1 MRGSHEPQAAG
12 LGIHDPSQSHN
23 STPTQTP
30 PASQRMSGV
39 HFPLPTFITTSPATP
54 HAEAN
59 GVHDHG
65 HGHTIRAPRGHD
77 NSRVLDRISALLHK
91 DDHHAPPADASST
104 LQVPTVQ
111 GGGTPTSEPGMH
123 SFEIE
128 FKDRPAL
135 KVLVVTWN
143 MGDLSV
149 LLGHVPPYEA
159 PEKTDELCELPVEN
173 KHPYHIVVVAAQ
185 ECPTPSGVPRGLGA
199 GLRKGVIPK
208 VGVEGL
214 RGREPSVALK
224 KEERDAVLKEIR
236 DKGKERKD
244 KDAAAKPLKDKEPA
258 TKPSPENG
266 KKPTEN
272 GTKRSDSKAGRDRSV
287 SADDRKDA
295 KSDSGHA
302 NGSAQGNG
310 NREEARS
317 PKMSPPIKEKELARE
332 MQAPFHTSLDRAL
345 DRGLERFKDTIDV
358 AIPSRTRTPNAD
370 EPLSP
375 DEEGGALKP
384 SAPKGWSSML
394 EVPCEATPHAGA
406 TPHLPQPPPLLTTP
420 SSASMSVM
428 PLPEI
433 DVGESLMEREASPTP
448 RQTPLP
454 STSTLS
460 SSSASTP
467 KATPGPSGSMAI
479 PSPANGTS
487 TTSAPALGTSALGT
501 SVLSASSVSKP
512 PMLHHPTPRS
522 HLGASYDSNR
532 FLSPPHDSPMLGR
545 SPTLSRSPV
554 GIDRGDE
561 KEGKEGKEKTY
572 RRPGAGPY
580 VNIIKERLL
589 GMYMSVFVYKGCK
602 HLLEGCDKSYVT
614 AGLAGGRIG
623 NKGGIGVSVNLA
635 GHRLLFVNAHLAA
648 HADKMD
654 ARLANIAKIKAEL
667 KLNDFLDESD
677 PRKGFEDIT
686 DRFDTTFWCGDL
698 NFRVDISQLHAKWL
712 LDQKKY
718 QDALMFDQLR
728 KVMADPNINPLPGFE
743 EAPITFMPTF
753 KYDVWKSMRATNRE
767 IKRSI
772 RRSRRERPERMSSD
786 MAGSFTLDGVPELET
801 QPTVLEEGDGEIV
814 SSPIDIGPRHDWQS
828 ARSSSQ
834 GEHHPSHQ
842 LSMDESVAST
852 RPSLSNSARPSSR
865 YRSGT
870 SAAESYKSG
879 FTDQSHHSVA
889 HPISGIKEKSKKLWG
904 MFNLG
909 HKRTPSKARPV
920 TPLSPPARRQSMA
933 SFRSS
938 RISAA
943 SDEESAIS
951 DDEFP
956 FRPFVEDEGGVSR
969 RTSTSTTGSRREA
982 RERDPERIER
992 PERPKHT
999 LLRSPSGASF
1009 APGSEDGLDFDDTID
1024 HRVGVYDTSKK
1035 QRIPSWC
1042 DRVLWKSH
1050 VIPDEDDDSLLSYE
1064 SEEEV
1069 GAFVKLSNA
1078 LTNISE
1084 RFRRRS
1090 SANMEYTGSPTAGPV
1105 DEPRAH
1111 RASLNPALG
1120 MTPAEPNAREHLTT
1134 PVPIDSPLSLADEPP
1149 LIQEPDTPT
1158 PRRSPSDPGQATQ
1171 PGSVLEKADP
1181 AVAEMPHRPRENTTS
1196 SDQLRVTIADSP
1208 TINGEPVPVPT
1219 SASEPMPR
1227 RQSTRQRSVTFDGPS
1242 ADLPVLS
1249 DRSALG
1255 LSQPSSTVPRRS
1267 SRGSVDGPSGP
1278 GSRRGSLS
1286 RRSSIGSRSV
1296 RSTRSTSSR
1305 SRRRSE
1311 SPSFTALGHAKTT
1324 SAIPDSVRLRR
1335 RSAGASFKRTDSLDP
1350 SHPKESTNAFAKFLR
1365 DLPGRFHSRVSLFH
1379 AEPEQQEQG
1388 EEKERP
1394 KRHLVGEVQV
1404 LHYDTLDDA
1413 GMRQLEGR
1421 SDHRPAI
1428 FAAAVYV

>member
-1 MRGSHEPQAAG
+1 M
-12 LGIHDPSQSHN
+12 
-23 STPTQTP
+23 
-30 PASQRMSGV
+30 
-39 HFPLPTFITTSPATP
+39 
-54 HAEAN
+54 
-59 GVHDHG
+59 
-65 HGHTIRAPRGHD
+65 
-77 NSRVLDRISALLHK
+77 
-91 DDHHAPPADASST
+91 
-104 LQVPTVQ
+104 
-111 GGGTPTSEPGMH
+111 
-123 SFEIE
+123 
-128 FKDRPAL
+128 
-135 KVLVVTWN
+135 
-143 MGDLSV
+143 
-149 LLGHVPPYEA
+149 
-159 PEKTDELCELPVEN
+159 
-173 KHPYHIVVVAAQ
+173 
-185 ECPTPSGVPRGLGA
+185 
-199 GLRKGVIPK
+199 
-208 VGVEGL
+208 
-214 RGREPSVALK
+214 
-224 KEERDAVLKEIR
+224 
-236 DKGKERKD
+236 
-244 KDAAAKPLKDKEPA
+244 
-258 TKPSPENG
+258 
-266 KKPTEN
+266 
-272 GTKRSDSKAGRDRSV
+272 
-287 SADDRKDA
+287 
-295 KSDSGHA
+295 
-302 NGSAQGNG
+302 
-310 NREEARS
+310 
-317 PKMSPPIKEKELARE
+317 
-332 MQAPFHTSLDRAL
+332 DRA
-345 DRGLERFKDTIDV
+345 
-358 AIPSRTRTPNAD
+358 
-370 EPLSP
+370 
-375 DEEGGALKP
+375 
-384 SAPKGWSSML
+384 
-394 EVPCEATPHAGA
+394 
-406 TPHLPQPPPLLTTP
+406 
-420 SSASMSVM
+420 
-428 PLPEI
+428 
-433 DVGESLMEREASPTP
+433 
-448 RQTPLP
+448 
-454 STSTLS
+454 
-460 SSSASTP
+460 
-467 KATPGPSGSMAI
+467 
-479 PSPANGTS
+479 
-487 TTSAPALGTSALGT
+487 
-501 SVLSASSVSKP
+501 
-512 PMLHHPTPRS
+512 
-522 HLGASYDSNR
+522 
-532 FLSPPHDSPMLGR
+532 
-545 SPTLSRSPV
+545 
-554 GIDRGDE
+554 DE
-561 KEGKEGKEKTY
+561 KEVKEKTY

-623 NKGGIGVSVNLA
+623 NKGGIGVSLNLA

-728 KVMADPNINPLPGFE
+728 KVMADPNVNPLPGFE

-772 RRSRRERPERMSSD
+772 RRSRRDRPERMSSD
-786 MAGSFTLDGVPELET
+786 MAGSFTLDGVPEVEPQ
-801 QPTVLEEGDGEIV
+801 QPVLEEGEGDIV
-814 SSPIDIGPRHDWQS
+814 ASPIDIAPRHGLADWQS
-828 ARSSSQ
+828 ARSSSH
-834 GEHHPSHQ
+834 GEHHPMHQ
-842 LSMDESVAST
+842 HSMDESVAST
-852 RPSLSNSARPSSR
+852 RPSLSSARPSSR

-870 SAAESYKSG
+870 SAAESFKSG
-879 FTDQSHHSVA
+879 FTDHSHHSVA
-889 HPISGIKEKSKKLWG
+889 HPISGFKDKGKKLLG

-909 HKRTPSKARPV
+909 HRRTPTKSRPI
-920 TPLSPPARRQSMA
+920 TPLSPPRRQSMT

-938 RISAA
+938 RA
-943 SDEESAIS
+943 SVPSDDESAIS
-951 DDEFP
+951 EDDFP

-969 RTSTSTTGSRREA
+969 RTSTSTTGSRRD
-982 RERDPERIER
+982 RERDREGEK
-992 PERPKHT
+992 PERPKPT

-1009 APGSEDGLDFDDTID
+1009 APGSEDDIDFDDTID

-1050 VIPDEDDDSLLSYE
+1050 VIPDDDDESILSYE

-1090 SANMEYTGSPTAGPV
+1090 SANMDYTGSPATAPV
-1105 DEPRAH
+1105 DDARAN
-1111 RASLNPALG
+1111 RASLNPGLA
-1120 MTPAEPNAREHLTT
+1120 MTAAEPNTREQLTT
-1134 PVPIDSPLSLADEPP
+1134 PAPFESPLSLTDEPP
-1149 LIQEPDTPT
+1149 LIHQPDTPT
-1158 PRRSPSDPGQATQ
+1158 PRRHPSDPGPTQSDSAATT
-1171 PGSVLEKADP
+1171 GTVF
-1181 AVAEMPHRPRENTTS
+1181 PHRPRENTAG

-1208 TINGEPVPVPT
+1208 TINGEPVPP
-1219 SASEPMPR
+1219 SDPPAPR

-1255 LSQPSSTVPRRS
+1255 LSQPSSAVPRRS
-1267 SRGSVDGPSGP
+1267 SRGSVDGTSGP
-1278 GSRRGSLS
+1278 GSRRTSLS
-1286 RRSSIGSRSV
+1286 RRGSIGSRSV

-1350 SHPKESTNAFAKFLR
+1350 QHPKESTNAFAKFLR

-1379 AEPEQQEQG
+1379 ADPEG
-1388 EEKERP
+1388 EAKPGESERA